1 MNKKYT
7 FKTFKRI
14 FELVNILMI
23 RNKINNVIKLNII
36 L

>member
-1 MNKKYT
+1 MNKRYT

-23 RNKINNVIKLNII
+23 RNKINNVIKLY
-36 L
+36 

>member
-1 MNKKYT
+1 MNKKYI

-23 RNKINNVIKLNII
+23 RNKVNNVIKL
-36 L
+36 

>member
-23 RNKINNVIKLNII
+23 RNKINNVIKLY
-36 L
+36 